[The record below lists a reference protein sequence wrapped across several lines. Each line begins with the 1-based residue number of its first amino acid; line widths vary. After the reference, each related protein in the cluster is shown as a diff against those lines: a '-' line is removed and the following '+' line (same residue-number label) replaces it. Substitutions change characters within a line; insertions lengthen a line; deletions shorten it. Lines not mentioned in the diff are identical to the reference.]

1 MKAGKFDW
9 QARAIQ
15 AAFVIVLI
23 ALWYYVG
30 RNSLVSPIFLPKL
43 PNVVDKFLAIVAVEH
58 VLRQPRHNPV
68 RAAGRGRDREHLRP
82 DDRISGR
89 PFALRRCG
97 IRTAARQ
104 RVRGSARRVS
114 AAFILFFGIGV
125 ESKIA
130 FGAAY
135 AFFPIALNTIGGIS
149 QVDPRFVTVARSM
162 GASERQ
168 LFRRV
173 LLPAALPVIV
183 TGLRIGCT
191 IGFLAILGSEMI
203 AGLRGLGSR
212 IVALAEGMN
221 TAEMFAYIVFVIFLA
236 MILNITLSQMQR
248 RFGKTGEPRE
258 RSSRHF
264 TGTERGGSRVR
275 HVDLPAAQSD
285 GCETRRRH
293 SGVCPLEL
301 AGHTIL
307 DPNFLSPPSAIIQAM
322 PRVLGDPG
330 VQAALQASFIELV
343 IAFALAV
350 VAGVA
355 IGLPIGLSGFAMR
368 ATLPLVLLLYAIP
381 QVTIL
386 PLFVLYF
393 GIGAG
398 SKIAFGVSHGI
409 FPIILNVIA
418 GVQSVEA
425 AQPHRGPLHGR
436 D

>member
-43 PNVVDKFLAIVAVEH
+43 PNVVDKFLAIVQSSTFYGNLGITLFELLVAVAIASTCGLTIGYL
-58 VLRQPRHNPV
+58 V
-68 RAAGRGRDREHLRP
+68 GRSRYAVVVFEPLLA
-82 DDRISGR
+82 SV
-89 PFALRRCG
+89 FAVPL
-97 IRTAARQ
+97 
-104 RVRGSARRVS
+104 VV
-114 AAFILFFGIGV
+114 FL
-125 ESKIA
+125 
-130 FGAAY
+130 
-135 AFFPIALNTIGGIS
+135 IALNTIGGIS

-248 RFGKTGEPRE
+248 RFGENR
-258 RSSRHF
+258 R
-264 TGTERGGSRVR
+264 
-275 HVDLPAAQSD
+275 AA
-285 GCETRRRH
+285 
-293 SGVCPLEL
+293 
-301 AGHTIL
+301 
-307 DPNFLSPPSAIIQAM
+307 
-322 PRVLGDPG
+322 
-330 VQAALQASFIELV
+330 
-343 IAFALAV
+343 
-350 VAGVA
+350 
-355 IGLPIGLSGFAMR
+355 
-368 ATLPLVLLLYAIP
+368 
-381 QVTIL
+381 
-386 PLFVLYF
+386 
-393 GIGAG
+393 
-398 SKIAFGVSHGI
+398 
-409 FPIILNVIA
+409 
-418 GVQSVEA
+418 
-425 AQPHRGPLHGR
+425 
-436 D
+436 